1 MLDGIILEVSLFA
14 VAEEAFLKKLN
25 PYFHV

>member
-14 VAEEAFLKKLN
+14 VAEEAFLEKLN